1 MAGLT
6 TGVVKKNNLKQVT
19 VDTMVQE
26 SAVTFPPDVELL
38 NRVCERVVKKLCEI
52 LGRAIR
58 DVKRKFRAIAIP
70 SIQQPTEL
78 AKRVGET
85 ELTGKNKVYSALKL
99 EVECTSTGKAR
110 KHYEFG
116 VNGAA
121 VINRSNF
128 VVDVLAFSDKPY
140 DGQTL
145 ATQLGQVKR
154 NIRTSPEEVLLLRP
168 SK

>member
-1 MAGLT
+1 M
-6 TGVVKKNNLKQVT
+6 
-19 VDTMVQE
+19 
-26 SAVTFPPDVELL
+26 
-38 NRVCERVVKKLCEI
+38 CEI

-58 DVKRKFRAIAIP
+58 DVKRKFSAIAIP
-70 SIQQPTEL
+70 SVQQPTEL
-78 AKRVGET
+78 AKRAVET
-85 ELTGKNKVYSALKL
+85 ELTGKNKVYSAHKL

-110 KHYEFG
+110 KHHEFG
-116 VNGAA
+116 VNGAT
-121 VINRSNF
+121 VKNRSNF